1 MRLRSL
7 NEAECYARCHGEGD
21 GDNVRVVKL
30 EPRRPRFDL
39 EISGE
44 DLRRAFEVRL
54 DKREPPPEP
63 STEDPV
69 AGQAPETSVAGR
81 EPAAAA

>member
-21 GDNVRVVKL
+21 DNVRVVKL
-30 EPRRPRFDL
+30 EPRRPRFDP

-54 DKREPPPEP
+54 DKREPAARTDDRGSQSEARNRPPP
-63 STEDPV
+63 LKP
-69 AGQAPETSVAGR
+69 P
-81 EPAAAA
+81 PP

>member
-1 MRLRSL
+1 VRLRSL

-54 DKREPPPEP
+54 DKREPLVEP
-63 STEDPV
+63 IAEPAV
-69 AGQAPETSVAGR
+69 AGQAP
-81 EPAAAA
+81 AAAA

>member
-44 DLRRAFEVRL
+44 DLRRAFEARL
-54 DKREPPPEP
+54 DKREPPPELVVEA
-63 STEDPV
+63 SVE
-69 AGQAPETSVAGR
+69 GQA
-81 EPAAAA
+81 PAAAA

>member
-7 NEAECYARCHGEGD
+7 NEAECYARCYGD
-21 GDNVRVVKL
+21 GDENVRSVRL
-30 EPRRPRFDL
+30 EPRRPRFDPD
-39 EISGE
+39 ISGE

-54 DKREPPPEP
+54 DKREPPPERM
-63 STEDPV
+63 TEAPV
-69 AGQAPETSVAGR
+69 GGQ

>member
-1 MRLRSL
+1 VRLRSL

-44 DLRRAFEVRL
+44 DLRRAFEARL
-54 DKREPPPEP
+54 DKRESPAEP
-63 STEDPV
+63 I
-69 AGQAPETSVAGR
+69 AETAVEGR
-81 EPAAAA
+81 QPAAAA

>member
-21 GDNVRVVKL
+21 GDNVRVVRL

-39 EISGE
+39 DVSGE
-44 DLRRAFEVRL
+44 DLRRAFETRL
-54 DKREPPPEP
+54 DKREPPLEATAEP
-63 STEDPV
+63 
-69 AGQAPETSVAGR
+69 AINGQA
-81 EPAAAA
+81 PAAAA

>member
-1 MRLRSL
+1 VRLRSL

-44 DLRRAFEVRL
+44 DLRRAFEARL
-54 DKREPPPEP
+54 DKREPPVEQLV
-63 STEDPV
+63 EARV
-69 AGQAPETSVAGR
+69 EGQA
-81 EPAAAA
+81 PAAAA

>member
-21 GDNVRVVKL
+21 DNVRVVKL
-30 EPRRPRFDL
+30 EPRRPRFDP

-44 DLRRAFEVRL
+44 DLRRAFEMRL
-54 DKREPPPEP
+54 DKREPTHEP
-63 STEDPV
+63 VHDPV
-69 AGQAPETSVAGR
+69 VETAVASHQ
-81 EPAAAA
+81 PAAAA

>member
-1 MRLRSL
+1 VLVRLRSL

-21 GDNVRVVKL
+21 DNVRVVKL
-30 EPRRPRFDL
+30 EPRRPRFDPD
-39 EISGE
+39 ISGE

-54 DKREPPPEP
+54 DKREPPPGPIPEP
-63 STEDPV
+63 AVE
-69 AGQAPETSVAGR
+69 GR

>member
-21 GDNVRVVKL
+21 DNVRVVKL

-39 EISGE
+39 GLSGE
-44 DLRRAFEVRL
+44 DLRRAFETRL
-54 DKREPPPEP
+54 DKREPLPEP
-63 STEDPV
+63 STAPTAEPRV
-69 AGQAPETSVAGR
+69 EGQQ
-81 EPAAAA
+81 PAAAA

>member
-21 GDNVRVVKL
+21 DNVRVVKL
-30 EPRRPRFDL
+30 EPRRPRFDP

-54 DKREPPPEP
+54 DKRELVHETVAETAVP
-63 STEDPV
+63 SH
-69 AGQAPETSVAGR
+69 

>member
-7 NEAECYARCHGEGD
+7 NEAECYARCYGD
-21 GDNVRVVKL
+21 GDDNVRFVKL

-39 EISGE
+39 DISGE

-54 DKREPPPEP
+54 DKREP
-63 STEDPV
+63 T
-69 AGQAPETSVAGR
+69 
-81 EPAAAA
+81 AAAPSRRARGQGRGTSRGRVATSP

>member
-54 DKREPPPEP
+54 DKREPLVEP
-63 STEDPV
+63 IHEPAVES
-69 AGQAPETSVAGR
+69 S
-81 EPAAAA
+81 EPAAA

>member
-1 MRLRSL
+1 MVRLRSL

-21 GDNVRVVKL
+21 DNVRVVKL
-30 EPRRPRFDL
+30 EPRRPRFDP

-54 DKREPPPEP
+54 DKREPAHEP
-63 STEDPV
+63 TAETAV
-69 AGQAPETSVAGR
+69 ASH

>member
-1 MRLRSL
+1 VRLRSL
-7 NEAECYARCHGEGD
+7 NEAECYARFHGEGD
-21 GDNVRVVKL
+21 DNVRVVRL

-44 DLRRAFEVRL
+44 DLRRAFEMRL
-54 DKREPPPEP
+54 DKREPPAEP
-63 STEDPV
+63 VPDAAAE
-69 AGQAPETSVAGR
+69 GR

>member
-1 MRLRSL
+1 
-7 NEAECYARCHGEGD
+7 
-21 GDNVRVVKL
+21 VRVVKL
-30 EPRRPRFDL
+30 EPRRPRFDP

-63 STEDPV
+63 I
-69 AGQAPETSVAGR
+69 PEPAVEGR

>member
-21 GDNVRVVKL
+21 DNVRVVKL

-44 DLRRAFEVRL
+44 DLRRAFEARL
-54 DKREPPPEP
+54 DKREPPPGAIPDAAVE
-63 STEDPV
+63 
-69 AGQAPETSVAGR
+69 GR

>member
-1 MRLRSL
+1 MVRLRSL

-54 DKREPPPEP
+54 DKREPVLEP
-63 STEDPV
+63 IAEAV
-69 AGQAPETSVAGR
+69 AEGQ

>member
-63 STEDPV
+63 IAEARV
-69 AGQAPETSVAGR
+69 EGQA
-81 EPAAAA
+81 PAAAA

>member
-1 MRLRSL
+1 VRLRSL

-21 GDNVRVVKL
+21 DNVRVVKVT
-30 EPRRPRFDL
+30 PRRPRFDP

-54 DKREPPPEP
+54 DKREPLHGP
-63 STEDPV
+63 
-69 AGQAPETSVAGR
+69 AGETAVESH

>member
-39 EISGE
+39 DVSGE

-54 DKREPPPEP
+54 DKREPAPEP
-63 STEDPV
+63 ITETAV
-69 AGQAPETSVAGR
+69 AGQ

>member
-39 EISGE
+39 DVSGE

-63 STEDPV
+63 TTENAV
-69 AGQAPETSVAGR
+69 NGQA
-81 EPAAAA
+81 PAAAA

>member
-1 MRLRSL
+1 
-7 NEAECYARCHGEGD
+7 
-21 GDNVRVVKL
+21 VRVVKL
-30 EPRRPRFDL
+30 EPRRPRFDP

-63 STEDPV
+63 I
-69 AGQAPETSVAGR
+69 PEPAVEGR
-81 EPAAAA
+81 EPAAVA